1 MKLRIGDYEVNISAK
16 SEGCKRA
23 NKNDTMSILNF
34 LSVCCI
40 EAAHHY
46 LENGWHVSSNRAKKY
61 GDDIYE
67 ALNNAG
73 LYDDLAETP

>member
-16 SEGCKRA
+16 CDSSARA
-23 NKNDTMSILNF
+23 NKADTMALLNSLSIYC
-34 LSVCCI
+34 SECA
-40 EAAHHY
+40 EHY
-46 LENGWHVSSNRAKKY
+46 SENGVFGLSRRAKKY